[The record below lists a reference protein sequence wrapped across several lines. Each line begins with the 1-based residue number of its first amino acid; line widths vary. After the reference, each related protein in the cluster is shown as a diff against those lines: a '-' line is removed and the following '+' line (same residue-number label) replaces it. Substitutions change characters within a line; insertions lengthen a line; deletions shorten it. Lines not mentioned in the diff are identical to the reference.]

1 LILGKIIKIAATRCH
16 ILKLKYTKFDFAGK
30 LTALPRSL
38 AGFKGLILLREGK
51 GEMRGEGRVG
61 KGRKRMGGEKRDRA
75 GKGKRRGEEER
86 GRGEG
91 KRRGEEERGRG
102 EGKGR
107 LMAVGDG
114 RTWPQAQLTA
124 IIIIIFCLYVCLP
137 DRQSV
142 CPTRRLPSVFFFLYL
157 RHPSCYC

>member
-1 LILGKIIKIAATRCH
+1 
-16 ILKLKYTKFDFAGK
+16 
-30 LTALPRSL
+30 
-38 AGFKGLILLREGK
+38 
-51 GEMRGEGRVG
+51 MRGEGRVG

-86 GRGEG
+86 GRGEGKRRGEEERERGEGKRRGEEERGRGDG